1 MAIMGADGEVI
12 AQTHDALRAG
22 LYERLLAHRADASS
36 EALVGRPIEVHAGGE
51 WIIPVSKRIDHADD
65 SFGGIVFAGLNASH
79 FTDFYAQVLIG
90 GAGAMMLASE
100 DGIVLARYTPTE
112 GASFGD
118 DMRGGTLVR
127 RLQQRSIGSFLSTST
142 DVIETTPRYF
152 SFRALPKYG
161 LVVLV
166 GSARSDVLRDLTQR
180 KGTNY
185 LVASLAT
192 LCTMAAAA
200 ALMALLNRQRR
211 IIEALGDSEARLRA
225 TFDQAAVGIC
235 EVSLNRRLLRANR
248 RFAQMLGYTERE
260 LQGLDMARIVHAQQ
274 DGAHAGFFDNGHD
287 DRRTT
292 FSPVFE
298 NRCVRKDG
306 QLVWVLMTV
315 ARVNRH
321 VAGSDY
327 FIAVI
332 QDITQQKAAQHELMF
347 KNTVS
352 RPSRTL
358 HPMRSCSWTRKAEA
372 RARNR

>member
-274 DGAHAGFFDNGHD
+274 DG
-287 DRRTT
+287 
-292 FSPVFE
+292 
-298 NRCVRKDG
+298 

-347 KNTVS
+347 KNTVLATQQDAS
-352 RPSRTL
+352 PDAIL
-358 HPMRSCSWTRKAEA
+358 LVDAEG
-372 RARNR
+372 RGSGTKQVTCC